1 MTRVAWRMLTQHPMR
16 AVATFVALLYG
27 AAVLAVCGVLLESA
41 LRYHGVPQSYGASAV
56 VLAAMDLTIAQGSGD
71 NLSVNSYP
79 LPEGGRVDADLARR
93 IAALPGVRR
102 VVPDVTVPAQLTAR
116 TPGGTNG
123 NATTAWT
130 ASGHP
135 WSAAALAPFTLQAGV
150 PPTSAGDVV
159 LDAALARAT
168 GTRPGQAV
176 RLVVPDGVHTFTV
189 TGTAR
194 GPATGEPVVFFADAR
209 AEALAGHPGTANVLG
224 VIAGR
229 GVNLQTLAAAIRA
242 TLPAHPAAAG
252 GVFPQV
258 YAGADRGLA
267 GSPDAENGKVFIIA
281 VSASFGGWAF
291 LIAILVISGTV
302 GLSVQ
307 QRHRDIALLRAIAA
321 TRSQVRRM
329 LLIEA
334 VVLGAVAGAAGVWAG
349 LASARWLRSQ
359 FVSQGFVPGSFAL
372 RVSWLPPIVAVC
384 GVLIVAVAA
393 AWIAGLRASRIRPVE
408 ALREATV
415 ERRGRLADVVRALL
429 GLAALAGGIALAG
442 VAAHLTASAAAGTAI
457 GLVAT
462 LVIAVALLAPWL
474 TRIVVAICAAGLR
487 RLGVP
492 GRLAAAN
499 LAASARRL
507 SPVVSSLVLAV
518 ALGGSLWFLQT
529 SIQHAAAQQS
539 RAGLVADQVITTAG
553 AGLPAGVAQAA
564 RHVPGVAAAG
574 GIVCSTM
581 LSDQGDE
588 YTAEGADASTLPATI
603 DLGTVSGRLSALR
616 GYTVAVDTVTA
627 SDLNLRV
634 GSTFHG
640 WFGDGA
646 PATLR
651 VVAVYRRGL
660 GFANLTLPSDMLRPH
675 TATGLDSL
683 VVVADSPG
691 SDHSSVLAALARA
704 IQGSDP
710 GAQVATPSDYQ
721 TAVNA
726 QIAQNTWTIHVSVIV
741 LLVYVIIAA
750 LNTLAMAALA
760 RRGELAILRLAGVT
774 RRQLLRMV
782 RIEQA
787 VLLGLALTVGGGIAA
802 LTLVPMVKGTTGS
815 ATPYIPT
822 GGWVAVIGGTILLGM
837 AGTLLPILRMLQI
850 PPSTSSDHMS
860 KPEPRRAASYSAAGM
875 LPGRR
880 PQHPVPV

>member
-1 MTRVAWRMLTQHPMR
+1 MTGVAWRMLTQHPMR

-27 AAVLAVCGVLLESA
+27 AAVLAACGVLLESA
-41 LRYHGVPQSYGASAV
+41 LRYHGVAQNYGASV
-56 VLAAMDLTIAQGSGD
+56 VVVAATDLAIAQGSGED
-71 NLSVNSYP
+71 LSVDSYP
-79 LPEGGRVDADLARR
+79 LPEGGRVNAALAGR
-93 IAALPGVRR
+93 IAAVPGVRR
-102 VVPDVTVPAQLTAR
+102 VMPDVTVPVQLTAR

-123 NATTAWT
+123 NATAAWT

-189 TGTAR
+189 TGIAR
-194 GPATGEPVVFFADAR
+194 GPAAAGEPVVFFTDAR
-209 AEALAGHPGTANVLG
+209 AEALAGHPGTTSVLG
-224 VIAGR
+224 VIADR
-229 GVNLQTLAAAIRA
+229 GVNPQTLAAAIRA
-242 TLPAHPAAAG
+242 VLPAHPANADG
-252 GVFPQV
+252 TFPQV
-258 YAGADRGLA
+258 YAGTDRGLA
-267 GSPDAENGKVFIIA
+267 GSPEVENGKVFIIA

-291 LIAILVISGTV
+291 LIAIIVISGTV

-321 TRSQVRRM
+321 TRRQVRRM
-329 LLIEA
+329 LLIETA
-334 VVLGAVAGAAGVWAG
+334 VIAALAGAAGVWAG
-349 LASARWLRSQ
+349 LAAARWLRGQ

-372 RVSWLPPIVAVC
+372 HVSWLPPVVAVG

-415 ERRGRLADVVRALL
+415 ERRGRLADVVRGLL
-429 GLAALAGGIALAG
+429 GLAALAGGIVLAG

-462 LVIAVALLAPWL
+462 LVVAVVLLAPWL
-474 TRIVVAICAAGLR
+474 TRIVVAICTAALR
-487 RLGVP
+487 RLGIP

-529 SIQHAAAQQS
+529 SIQHAGAQQS
-539 RAGLVADQVITTAG
+539 RAGLVADQVMTTAG
-553 AGLPAGVAQAA
+553 AGLPGGLAQAA
-564 RHVPGVAAAG
+564 RHVPGVAAAAG
-574 GIVCSTM
+574 VVRSTM
-581 LSDQGDE
+581 FSDQGDE
-588 YTAEGADASTLPATI
+588 YTAEGADASALRATI
-603 DLGTVSGRLSALR
+603 DLGTVSGGLSALR

-634 GSTFHG
+634 GSTFGG
-640 WFGDGA
+640 WFGDGV

-651 VVAVYRRGL
+651 VVAVYQRGL
-660 GFANLTLPSDMLRPH
+660 GFANLTLPSDVLRPH

-683 VVVADSPG
+683 VLVADSRG
-691 SDHSSVLAALARA
+691 ADHSTVLAALARA
-704 IQGSDP
+704 IQGVDP
-710 GAQVATPSDYQ
+710 GAQVATPGDYQ
-721 TAVNA
+721 AAVNA
-726 QIAQNTWTIHVSVIV
+726 QIAQNTWTIHVSVMV
-741 LLVYVIIAA
+741 LLVYVVIAA

-760 RRGELAILRLAGVT
+760 RRGELGVLRLAGVT
-774 RRQLLRMV
+774 RRQVLRMV

-787 VLLGLALTVGGGIAA
+787 VLLGLALTVGGVIAA

-815 ATPYIPT
+815 ATPYIPA
-822 GGWVAVIGGTILLGM
+822 GGWLAVIGGTILLGM
-837 AGTLLPILRMLQI
+837 AGTLLPILGLLRI
-850 PPSTSSDHMS
+850 PPIDAIGSH
-860 KPEPRRAASYSAAGM
+860 E
-875 LPGRR
+875 
-880 PQHPVPV
+880 

>member
-1 MTRVAWRMLTQHPMR
+1 MIRVAWRMLTQHPMR
-16 AVATFVALLYG
+16 AVATFAALLYG
-27 AAVLAVCGVLLESA
+27 AAVLAACGVLLESA
-41 LRYHGVPQSYGASAV
+41 LRYHGVPQKYGASAV
-56 VLAAMDLTIAQGSGD
+56 VVAATDLTLAQGTGD
-71 NLSVNSYP
+71 NLSVDSYP
-79 LPEGGRVDADLARR
+79 LPEGGRVSAGLARR

-102 VVPDVTVPAQLTAR
+102 VVPDVTVPVQLTAR
-116 TPGGTNG
+116 TPGSSSG
-123 NATTAWT
+123 NVTAAWT

-135 WSAAALAPFTLQAGV
+135 WSAAALAPFTLRAGV

-159 LDAALARAT
+159 LDAALAMAT
-168 GTRPGQAV
+168 GTRPGQMV
-176 RLVVPDGVHTFTV
+176 RLVLPDGAHTFTV
-189 TGTAR
+189 TGIAR
-194 GPATGEPVVFFADAR
+194 GPAASAEPTVFFTDAR
-209 AEALAGHPGTANVLG
+209 ADALAGHPGTASVLG
-224 VIAGR
+224 VIAR
-229 GVNLQTLAAAIRA
+229 PGVIPQTLAAAIRA
-242 TLPAHPAAAG
+242 ILPAHPAVAEGA
-252 GVFPQV
+252 FPQV

-267 GSPDAENGKVFIIA
+267 GSPEVANGKVLIIA
-281 VSASFGGWAF
+281 VSSTFGGCAF

-321 TRSQVRRM
+321 TRRQVRRM
-329 LLIEA
+329 LLIET

-349 LASARWLRSQ
+349 LALAGWLRSQ
-359 FVSQGFVPGSFAL
+359 FVSQGFVPWSFAL
-372 RVSWLPPIVAVC
+372 RVSWLPPVVAVG
-384 GVLIVAVAA
+384 GVLLVAVAA

-415 ERRGRLADVVRALL
+415 ERRGRLADVVRVLL

-462 LVIAVALLAPWL
+462 LVITVALLAPWL

-553 AGLPAGVAQAA
+553 AGLPAGVTQAA

-574 GIVCSTM
+574 GIVRSTM
-581 LSDQGDE
+581 FSDQGDE
-588 YTAEGADASTLPATI
+588 YTAEGAGANALPATI
-603 DLGTVSGRLSALR
+603 DLGTVSGSLSALR
-616 GYTVAVDTVTA
+616 GDTVAVDTVTA
-627 SDLNLRV
+627 SDLHLRV
-634 GSTFHG
+634 GSTFQG

-660 GFANLTLPSDMLRPH
+660 GFANLTLPSDVLRPH
-675 TATGLDSL
+675 TATGLDS
-683 VVVADSPG
+683 VVLVADARG
-691 SDHSSVLAALARA
+691 SNHSGVLAALARA
-704 IQGSDP
+704 IQGLDP
-710 GAQVATPSDYQ
+710 GARVATPSDYQ
-721 TAVNA
+721 AAVNA
-726 QIAQNTWTIHVSVIV
+726 QIAQNTWTIHVIV
-741 LLVYVIIAA
+741 LALLVYVIIAA

-787 VLLGLALTVGGGIAA
+787 VLLGLALTVGGAIAA
-802 LTLVPMVKGTTGS
+802 LTLVPMVNGTTGS
-815 ATPYIPT
+815 ATPYIPA
-822 GGWVAVIGGTILLGM
+822 GGLLAVIGGTILLGM
-837 AGTLLPILRMLQI
+837 AGTLLPVLRLLRI
-850 PPSTSSDHMS
+850 PPIEAIGLH
-860 KPEPRRAASYSAAGM
+860 E
-875 LPGRR
+875 
-880 PQHPVPV
+880 